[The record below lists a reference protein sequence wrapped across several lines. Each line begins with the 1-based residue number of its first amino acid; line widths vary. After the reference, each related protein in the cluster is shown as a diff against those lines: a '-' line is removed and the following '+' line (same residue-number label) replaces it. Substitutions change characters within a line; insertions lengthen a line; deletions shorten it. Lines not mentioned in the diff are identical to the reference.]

1 MHLTIAYFTSR
12 KEPKIEWFFESLH
25 RETGG
30 KYDGIR
36 IVIIDLHNAD
46 RDIICGV
53 PECGMDELKEELA
66 EAPPSRSYALT
77 WAPDV
82 WHQPPKPTVWQG
94 KHRLTKEDWFAASN
108 ARNTAICLAPDGW
121 IAFVDDVSVL
131 LPGWL
136 ARVREAMNHPKRI
149 TCGAYR
155 KVKELVVEDGYV
167 KSFADHP
174 GGRDNRMA
182 AVKCDY
188 LDKFALGPVVAMD
201 RVSLPVPCAGNWM
214 YGCSLVAPVE
224 AFLEINGY
232 PEALC
237 DGMGFEDVIAGIM
250 LEKKGY
256 SFAYDPRMMTY
267 ESEELHHQMPVM
279 KRSDY
284 GVSPNDKSHAVLN
297 AARNG
302 HGWHPNYFGE
312 EGIRGLRSR
321 VLRGEPFPVVQIPA
335 HEWFTR
341 TPLSEL

>member
-12 KEPKIEWFFESLH
+12 MVPKIEWFFDSLH

-30 KYDGIR
+30 DYSGIR
-36 IVIIDLHNAD
+36 VVVVDRLCDEDGRHTAVFNA
-46 RDIICGV
+46 
-53 PECGMDELKEELA
+53 
-66 EAPPSRSYALT
+66 ALSGKSL
-77 WAPDV
+77 PFHV
-82 WHQPPKPTVWQG
+82 PPKPTVWQG
-94 KHRLTKEDWFAASN
+94 PHRLTREDWFAASN

-121 IAFVDDVSVL
+121 IAFVDDLSVL

-155 KVKELVVEDGYV
+155 KVKELVVEDGNLV
-167 KSFADHP
+167 SFTDHP
-174 GGRDNRMA
+174 GGHDNRMA
-182 AVKCDY
+182 HVSG
-188 LDKFALGPVVAMD
+188 LGPH
-201 RVSLPVPCAGNWM
+201 PCAGNWM

-267 ESEELHHQMPVM
+267 ESEELHHQLPVM

-302 HGWHPNYFGE
+302 PGWHPNYFGE
-312 EGIRGLRSR
+312 EGIRGLRAR
-321 VLRGEPFPVVQIPA
+321 VLAGEPFPVVQIPQ
-335 HEWFTR
+335 HEWFTK

>member
-1 MHLTIAYFTSR
+1 MLTIAYFTSR
-12 KEPKIEWFFESLH
+12 KEPKIEWFFESLA
-25 RETGG
+25 REAGPSIR
-30 KYDGIR
+30 DIR
-36 IVIIDLHNAD
+36 IVVVDHWHDNERFLAD
-46 RDIICGV
+46 SV
-53 PECGMDELKEELA
+53 VMA
-66 EAPPSRSYALT
+66 
-77 WAPDV
+77 WPDFIHV
-82 WHQPPKPTVWQG
+82 QPKPTVWQG
-94 KHRLTKEDWFAASN
+94 PHRLTKEDWFAASN
-108 ARNTAICLAPDGW
+108 ARNTAICLATDGW

-136 ARVREAMNHPKRI
+136 TRVREAMNHPKRI

-155 KVKELVVEDGYV
+155 KVNELVVEYGNV
-167 KSFADHP
+167 VSFTDHP
-174 GGRDNRMA
+174 GGHDNRMA
-182 AVKCDY
+182 HVS
-188 LDKFALGPVVAMD
+188 GPG
-201 RVSLPVPCAGNWM
+201 PHPCGGNWM
-214 YGCSLVAPVE
+214 YGCSLAAPVE

-267 ESEELHHQMPVM
+267 ESEELHHQLPVM

-284 GVSPNDKSHAVLN
+284 GVSPNDKSHAVLF

-312 EGIRGLRSR
+312 EGIRGLRAR
-321 VLRGEPFPVVQIPA
+321 VLRGEPFPVVQIPQ
-335 HEWFTR
+335 HEWFTK